1 MRGLKFGSLLV
12 LFVLAALSQ
21 SEKFGNNLL
30 KQIHTTVHGT
40 QSNREGPH
48 LNRPRISVLERA
60 RSRRQELLNARNQN
74 SVGSHRSFDFSH
86 RNQLL
91 GGECQAFKTENRI
104 LKQQL
109 LAAQTLLKQ
118 LEKENVQEPS
128 KVLLNVP
135 DDRSTPDAHLEEFLK
150 KLKERATYE
159 PVLVESSTVSL
170 EPSFSSVL
178 ETTSFLTTVTETLTR
193 ELLVNF
199 RGRKLPTQI
208 LDVEEKVEE
217 VTSVISKIIEITP
230 TPSIKESFGAS
241 TVHQQPK
248 RHQLVDV
255 KKEEVPELPRS
266 IDVREKIL
274 KAGLDPVTRFDSF
287 EEYLK
292 RIRALGRGVTESI
305 QGTSVSTVFISGS
318 VPGQFSTSLIT
329 VSELNETSTL
339 ERRKRQ
345 ILPNPTIKIVHT
357 KVQEEPNGSFDYI
370 QETEILGSFSP
381 VDFKGKKVKDSDA
394 CTIATVTVTQYNQC
408 EP

>member
-1 MRGLKFGSLLV
+1 M
-12 LFVLAALSQ
+12 
-21 SEKFGNNLL
+21 
-30 KQIHTTVHGT
+30 
-40 QSNREGPH
+40 
-48 LNRPRISVLERA
+48 
-60 RSRRQELLNARNQN
+60 
-74 SVGSHRSFDFSH
+74 
-86 RNQLL
+86 
-91 GGECQAFKTENRI
+91 
-104 LKQQL
+104 
-109 LAAQTLLKQ
+109 
-118 LEKENVQEPS
+118 
-128 KVLLNVP
+128 
-135 DDRSTPDAHLEEFLK
+135 
-150 KLKERATYE
+150 
-159 PVLVESSTVSL
+159 
-170 EPSFSSVL
+170 
-178 ETTSFLTTVTETLTR
+178 TR

-370 QETEILGSFSP
+370 QETEILGSFNP
-381 VDFKGKKVKDSDA
+381 VDFKEKKVKDSDA